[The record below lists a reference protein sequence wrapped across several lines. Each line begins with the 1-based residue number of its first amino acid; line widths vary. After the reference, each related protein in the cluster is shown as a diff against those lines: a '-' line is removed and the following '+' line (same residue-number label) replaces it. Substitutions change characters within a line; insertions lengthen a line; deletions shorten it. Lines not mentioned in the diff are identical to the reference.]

1 MGSCGVL
8 KKPHELCITIK
19 NVHTLYLVPKSD
31 GSHRF
36 VTDFSSLLPFIG
48 KLEIITPSISQAKT
62 ILSSFT
68 YFVELDLSHCFWQGP
83 MSPHDSAYLATPHP
97 FGGLRVYAR
106 EPQGIR
112 NASEH
117 NSERLSIIYG
127 DMERDKKMT
136 RMADGLYVGRDTLED
151 LSSNLR
157 EVFCRAQNC
166 GLTFKPNK
174 IVVCLVSTILFGWK
188 KMGQNWSPTDHVIS
202 PLSSSPSPK
211 TVKQLRGWIGAY
223 RQISDTIKD
232 HSVTLTDLEKESSG
246 RKSRDEIKWT
256 PSLLDSFNQAKISLK
271 SIKSITMPRPT
282 DTLHIYPDFSQ
293 NANAV
298 GGHLI
303 IERIINNKRIK

>member
-1 MGSCGVL
+1 MDPDNILSEEWRTHFKTVLSDFTDTISPIPGLYNGYYGHVDCSLNLIQQPPASNKARLPSYSHEKLVEMANTMDKMESWGVL
-8 KKPHELCITIK
+8 KKPHELGITVK
-19 NVHTLYLVPKSD
+19 NVHTSYLVPKSD

-48 KLEIITPSISQAKT
+48 KLEIITPSISQSKR

-83 MSPHDSAYLATPHP
+83 MSPHDSAYLAMPHP

-117 NSERLSIIYG
+117 NSWRLSIIYG

-136 RMADGLYVGRDTLED
+136 QMADGLYVGGDTLED

-174 IVVCLVSTILFGWK
+174 SVVSLV
-188 KMGQNWSPTDHVIS
+188 
-202 PLSSSPSPK
+202 
-211 TVKQLRGWIGAY
+211 
-223 RQISDTIKD
+223 
-232 HSVTLTDLEKESSG
+232 
-246 RKSRDEIKWT
+246 
-256 PSLLDSFNQAKISLK
+256 
-271 SIKSITMPRPT
+271 
-282 DTLHIYPDFSQ
+282 
-293 NANAV
+293 
-298 GGHLI
+298 
-303 IERIINNKRIK
+303 